1 MNVTDGIIRRFLF
14 PRLDRRYL
22 VRVLIVA
29 VTAFIVFKYVLIP
42 FRVRGESM
50 WPTYRDG
57 GVNFCFT
64 LPILFSAPKRGD
76 VVTIRLAGNRAMLL
90 KRIVALENDTVE
102 FRDGRLLV
110 NQEDVPE
117 PYVSGPSDWRLPPR
131 TVKPGH
137 VYVVGDNRSVPMERH
152 NFGQTPVERIVGAPL
167 W

>member
-1 MNVTDGIIRRFLF
+1 MTAGTIRRFLF
-14 PRLDRRYL
+14 PRPDRRYL

-29 VTAFIVFKYVLIP
+29 LTAFVIFKFVLIP
-42 FRVRGESM
+42 FRISGDSM
-50 WPTYRDG
+50 WPTYRNG
-57 GVNFCFT
+57 GMNFCFT
-64 LPILFSAPKRGD
+64 LAFLFSDPVRAD

-110 NQEDVPE
+110 NQQVVPE
-117 PYVSGPSDWRLPPR
+117 PYVSGPCDWNLPPR

-137 VYVVGDNRSVPMERH
+137 VYVVGDNRSVPMDRH
-152 NFGQTPVERIVGAPL
+152 HFGQTPVERIVGEPL